1 MKPEIDYSL
10 YLVTDRNLMSTPTL
24 EQAVEQAI
32 EGGSTL
38 IQLRE
43 KTASSL
49 EFYQMAVT
57 IKRLTDSH
65 HVPLIINDRVDI
77 ALAVDT
83 AGVHIGQSDL
93 PAGIVRQIIGNNK
106 ILGVSVSSVAEAVKA
121 KKDGADYLGVGAMF
135 ATGTKTDAELVTMN
149 ELRDI
154 RSAVSLPIVVIGGIN
169 LTTIP
174 SFANTGID
182 GIAVVSALI
191 STKDITEAARQLR
204 ALYSGIQ
211 RRRILD
217 LDGTLIDSMGVW
229 ESIYIGF
236 PAKRH

>member
-10 YLVTDRNLMSTPTL
+10 YLVTDRDLMSTPTL

-49 EFYQMAVT
+49 EFYQTAVT

-65 HVPLIINDRVDI
+65 HIPLIINDRVDI

-121 KKDGADYLGVGAMF
+121 KEDGADYLGVGAMF

-149 ELRDI
+149 EF
-154 RSAVSLPIVVIGGIN
+154 GGIN

-191 STKDITEAARQLR
+191 STKDITEVARQLR
-204 ALYSGIQ
+204 ALYSGIE
-211 RRRILD
+211 REENTRFGWNTD
-217 LDGTLIDSMGVW
+217 
-229 ESIYIGF
+229 
-236 PAKRH
+236 